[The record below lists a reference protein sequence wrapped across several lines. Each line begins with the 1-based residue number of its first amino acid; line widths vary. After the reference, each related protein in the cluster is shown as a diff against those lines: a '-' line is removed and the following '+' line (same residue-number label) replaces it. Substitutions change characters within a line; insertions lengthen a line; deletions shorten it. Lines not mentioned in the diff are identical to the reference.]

1 MTSGSEPASND
12 VLAAV
17 RAELDTVE
25 SFEVDDRIAV
35 FERVNGELAR
45 ELAALDEV

>member
-1 MTSGSEPASND
+1 MSSNSEPTSDD

-17 RAELDTVE
+17 RADLDAVE
-25 SFEVDDRIAV
+25 SFEVVDRVAV